1 MRLQDAQSQLI
12 QTAIFSDD
20 PEVLLGL
27 IIRAHRANTLK
38 AVWKRA
44 GEEVT
49 LAVQHCCYGDELFIF
64 LSSMMLKICFPKLE
78 VFKAFLPLFDFIRCT
93 KNHSFD

>member
-44 GEEVT
+44 GEAVT
-49 LAVQHCCYGDELFIF
+49 LAV
-64 LSSMMLKICFPKLE
+64 
-78 VFKAFLPLFDFIRCT
+78 
-93 KNHSFD
+93 